1 MSVCFDPGLVVNC
14 ELSMAE
20 LSWLLTADLSFEKR
34 VRCLLC
40 KGSSPLGGGGGGSSM
55 LARKLELNH
64 IVYHSG
70 SGFFVQIFLCA
81 QPYAY

>member
-40 KGSSPLGGGGGGSSM
+40 KGSSPLGGGGGE
-55 LARKLELNH
+55 LYARQK
-64 IVYHSG
+64 IG
-70 SGFFVQIFLCA
+70 IK
-81 QPYAY
+81 PYS

>member
-20 LSWLLTADLSFEKR
+20 MSWLLTADLSFEER

-40 KGSSPLGGGGGGSSM
+40 KGSSPLGGAGGSSM
-55 LARKLELNH
+55 LARKLELNP
-64 IVYHSG
+64 IVDHSG
-70 SGFFVQIFLCA
+70 SGFCVQIFLCA